1 MITWYRLELPFL
13 EKLGQNYVDKMER
26 ISVAL
31 YYFPDFKPDS
41 HVEALFY
48 CIPCFGMRSKQ
59 PLSREN
65 ENELAEQVRLHIALN
80 ENKYS
85 KLIFGRRK
93 IVFCCEAFYNFR
105 NDHAE
110 PRKNEKM
117 EVQLGNSLGTGPFLA
132 LDLSYNFI
140 CILGLL
146 WYCRC
151 RKPSSLYVAICPSQ
165 ISSWIREIYHLPENR
180 QCPWKV
186 YFVREKLRI
195 VLAKI
200 MRAPILQPCLHNQH
214 VSIGFR

>member
-48 CIPCFGMRSKQ
+48 CIPCFGMQSKQ

-65 ENELAEQVRLHIALN
+65 ENKLAEQVRLHIALN

-85 KLIFGRRK
+85 KLKFGRRE
-93 IVFCCEAFYNFR
+93 IVFCREAFCSFR

-110 PRKNEKM
+110 PRKNEKR
-117 EVQLGNSLGTGPFLA
+117 EIQLGNSLGTGPFLA
-132 LDLSYNFI
+132 LNLSYNFR

-146 WYCRC
+146 WYGHCG
-151 RKPSSLYVAICPSQ
+151 KPSSLYVVICPSQ
-165 ISSWIREIYHLPENR
+165 ISS
-180 QCPWKV
+180 
-186 YFVREKLRI
+186 
-195 VLAKI
+195 
-200 MRAPILQPCLHNQH
+200 
-214 VSIGFR
+214 